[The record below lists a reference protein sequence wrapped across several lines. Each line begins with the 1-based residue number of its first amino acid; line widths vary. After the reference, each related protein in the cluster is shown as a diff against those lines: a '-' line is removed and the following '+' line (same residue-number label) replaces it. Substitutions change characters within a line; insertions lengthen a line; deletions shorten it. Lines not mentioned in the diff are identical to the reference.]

1 MYEELRKAYDLTT
14 DRIWLLNAGDI
25 KSCEF
30 AVDYFL
36 TMAFDIDSFNFERAA
51 NYRTEWLCGMLGNDY
66 RNEYRDVINSFYK
79 LLLCT

>member
-1 MYEELRKAYDLTT
+1 MNTISPTLMYEELRKAYDATA

-36 TMAFDIDSFNFERAA
+36 TMA
-51 NYRTEWLCGMLGNDY
+51 YRY
-66 RNEYRDVINSFYK
+66 
-79 LLLCT
+79 